1 MRKFLL
7 LAAALILAAFPG
19 VPAAAAP
26 VDDAPTTTPIEH
38 VVWMMQ
44 DNHSFDNY
52 FGAYPGADGI
62 PSGVCQRLNLNRE
75 STRGCVQPF
84 HIGETPVEDLSQGPG
99 VQRRQHND
107 GRMDGFVAAY
117 RRLGL
122 DGTSAMGYY
131 DGSDIPFHWNVADQ
145 YVLFDRFFSSTKVG
159 SREAYLYWVAGKAPA
174 GQTPLRSN
182 AGYDD
187 LPTIFDRLSER
198 NISARFYVENLDAA
212 ATRGGS
218 VARSSQLIKVP
229 LLSMKRFR
237 DGGDLAGQVVDLSQY
252 YLDLRNGTLPAVS
265 YIVTTRSSE
274 NPPADPS
281 AGSRTLRKVTTELMK
296 SSSWSTSALMWTYDG
311 WGGWYDHVPPPSVDS
326 RGYGFRVPA
335 LLVSPYAR
343 KGEVN
348 HTVLDY
354 TSMLHFIETNWKL
367 APLSTRDKQSAGLAS
382 AFDFTAAP
390 RPANS
395 LPWTW
400 PAMEVRAAADS
411 PAPVIYSVYGL
422 AVALAIAILALAARR
437 GPIPVTVA
445 GAAVLIRSS
454 FESVRGRMERLL
466 PVRRLSTSPS
476 ASPAT
481 RLPEQTPE
489 RPARSSAAAIPN
501 QKRADDSEAIPE
513 PYAGRGQASIR
524 ESRADATV
532 ETDAQADAET
542 QTDLEANAESLTE
555 GPVTP
560 GAGLTPVDPMT
571 DCSEPG
577 CTGVIV
583 DDYCDVCGS
592 PASAPDSVPAGAAA
606 STAAPAPAAHSAP
619 TPVPRVADA
628 ESATDAVPATTGD
641 AAQSATETAP
651 PTTAEGEDPTT
662 VAAAA
667 TNAAPMLDQG
677 SRHQRR
683 PLSRTQRRKVGRR

>member
-1 MRKFLL
+1 MRKFPLV
-7 LAAALILAAFPG
+7 AAALILAVFPG
-19 VPAAAAP
+19 LPAAAAP

-38 VVWMMQ
+38 VVLMMQ

-52 FGAYPGADGI
+52 FGTYPGADGI

-99 VQRRQHND
+99 VQRRQYND

-218 VARSSQLIKVP
+218 VERTSQLVKVP

-237 DGGDLAGQVVDLSQY
+237 DGGDLAGKVVDLSQY

-274 NPPADPS
+274 NPPADPG

-296 SSSWSTSALMWTYDG
+296 SSAWSTSALMWTYDG

-367 APLSTRDKQSAGLAS
+367 APLSTRDEQSAGLGS

-400 PAMEVRAAADS
+400 PAPQVEAATNS

-422 AVALAIAILALAARR
+422 AAAIAIAIVGLAARR
-437 GPIPVTVA
+437 GPLPVPVTR
-445 GAAVLIRSS
+445 AALLLRSS
-454 FESVRGRMERLL
+454 FESL
-466 PVRRLSTSPS
+466 PDRIKRFSPVNRSIPGTAST
-476 ASPAT
+476 
-481 RLPEQTPE
+481 
-489 RPARSSAAAIPN
+489 
-501 QKRADDSEAIPE
+501 
-513 PYAGRGQASIR
+513 
-524 ESRADATV
+524 
-532 ETDAQADAET
+532 
-542 QTDLEANAESLTE
+542 
-555 GPVTP
+555 
-560 GAGLTPVDPMT
+560 
-571 DCSEPG
+571 
-577 CTGVIV
+577 TG
-583 DDYCDVCGS
+583 
-592 PASAPDSVPAGAAA
+592 SVPAGSP
-606 STAAPAPAAHSAP
+606 STASPTDPARLAP
-619 TPVPRVADA
+619 TPVPRTADTESASEDAAAAKAGVESGSQAVSTASADA
-628 ESATDAVPATTGD
+628 ESSSDATAAKADVESVPV
-641 AAQSATETAP
+641 AP
-651 PTTAEGEDPTT
+651 PEITAVANKSVTEGGP
-662 VAAAA
+662 VIAAEADA
-667 TNAAPMLDQG
+667 DAESVPEAGP
-677 SRHQRR
+677 
-683 PLSRTQRRKVGRR
+683 